1 MVNRLLT
8 QQKAKQD
15 LEILSYNLLSTA
27 NVDSKGLAIF
37 SAATSPLDPN
47 KPVHEQIDLLR
58 YDCRWEFPLE
68 AVDFGPVLGQGAFGK
83 VYKATAYGL
92 KTHCSKAYS
101 IIAHVPKEDTS
112 ALSSTGSNTVGVE
125 VAVKMLKHY
134 ATMEQLK
141 SLLSELKI
149 LTYVGAHVNTVNLLG
164 ACTSNL
170 VKGELYVLMEYCCYG
185 NLQQYLFKHR
195 HCFEE
200 AAEVAAE
207 EASGSLTKKQET
219 AGKHD
224 GEETTIVDQKGSG
237 FCTQKSNANLF
248 LIISDH
254 FKHRLAKLLSRRHLF
269 EHHHPH
275 HHHHHHPSSGSGD
288 VQFSKHNGDEEEE
301 TNVQLKSFDSSQPL
315 TVQDLINFAYQC
327 ASGMQ
332 YLASKKVSV
341 LKTLKRFY
349 RIGLKIVDPSRLG
362 RPKRPSCTQ

>member
-248 LIISDH
+248 LLFQITLNIDWQSCSPDDISLSITTPITITITT
-254 FKHRLAKLLSRRHLF
+254 HRAAVVMC
-269 EHHHPH
+269 
-275 HHHHHHPSSGSGD
+275 SSASTM
-288 VQFSKHNGDEEEE
+288 E
-301 TNVQLKSFDSSQPL
+301 T
-315 TVQDLINFAYQC
+315 
-327 ASGMQ
+327 
-332 YLASKKVSV
+332 KK
-341 LKTLKRFY
+341 
-349 RIGLKIVDPSRLG
+349 
-362 RPKRPSCTQ
+362 KRPMFS